1 MSEKYHKKVTELQ
14 NESVSDKADTASSVF
29 IVKRDVSYMLPSK
42 LSKSSV
48 IWLFN
53 ATCLLTSMGLHTSEN
68 EIWLLQFAEAFL
80 LQRR

>member
-48 IWLFN
+48 I
-53 ATCLLTSMGLHTSEN
+53 
-68 EIWLLQFAEAFL
+68 
-80 LQRR
+80 